1 MIHLP
6 EPVKNFI
13 AKFSRLPSIG
23 PRQATRLSFY
33 LINQGKNEIK
43 EIGES
48 VLNLEKIKICG
59 RCYFVHQNE
68 GLPAQAGALCDIC
81 KDKSR
86 NQKSIAVV
94 EKETDLLSLEST
106 GKFNGRYLVVGQM
119 PRSGILE
126 DWQKKRLENFK
137 DSVKKE
143 LNGKADEIILALNP
157 SRYGDFNASI
167 LLKELKPYAAKISR
181 LGRGLPIGSEIE
193 FADEE
198 TLGEALK
205 NRN

>member
-43 EIGES
+43 EIGAA
-48 VLNLEKIKICG
+48 VLGLDKIKICG
-59 RCYFVHQNE
+59 RCYFIHQNE
-68 GLPAQAGALCDIC
+68 GALCDVC
-81 KDKSR
+81 EDKNR
-86 NQKSIAVV
+86 NQRTIAVV
-94 EKETDLLSLEST
+94 EKETDLLSLENT
-106 GKFNGRYLVVGQM
+106 GKFGGRYLVIGQM

-137 DSVKKE
+137 ESIKRE

>member
-33 LINQGKNEIK
+33 LINQDKKEIK
-43 EIGES
+43 EIGNS
-48 VLNLEKIKICG
+48 VLELDKIKICE

-68 GLPAQAGALCDIC
+68 GAFCDVC
-81 KDKSR
+81 RDKSR
-86 NQKSIAVV
+86 DQKTIAVI
-94 EKETDLLSLEST
+94 EKETDLMSLENT
-106 GKFNGRYLVVGQM
+106 GKFNGRYMVVGQM

-126 DWQKKRLENFK
+126 DWQKKRLENLK
-137 DSVKKE
+137 ESIKKE

-167 LLKELKPYAAKISR
+167 LLKELKPYTVKISR